1 MSATAVGKWTF
12 FLNERPRVAC
22 DISLSGRSCVEIN
35 SHKSKCKVNY
45 MTCVLRVPDAF
56 PPAPQFGLVS
66 CFVDLQV
73 RTTKTYSYLRSMR
86 YIKRIQKPFEQPMQH
101 GVGSSAGVNTKCS
114 LHFPTYLT
122 PAPQCANVGAL
133 QSLQICGQAGRLWLE
148 VCTANHSFR
157 LSPAMSQQQICGFDG
172 LCPLHTERGTCCRFS
187 SMLYSR
193 NGAPRQ
199 SPR

>member
-1 MSATAVGKWTF
+1 MRKTGYVYVKKGGVAIPNVVTEVISMSATAVGKWTF

-45 MTCVLRVPDAF
+45 MTCILRVPDAF

-86 YIKRIQKPFEQPMQH
+86 YIKRI
-101 GVGSSAGVNTKCS
+101 
-114 LHFPTYLT
+114 
-122 PAPQCANVGAL
+122 
-133 QSLQICGQAGRLWLE
+133 
-148 VCTANHSFR
+148 
-157 LSPAMSQQQICGFDG
+157 
-172 LCPLHTERGTCCRFS
+172 
-187 SMLYSR
+187 
-193 NGAPRQ
+193 
-199 SPR
+199 